1 MSREV
6 VGDAIGRLIFL
17 KLSQEQRK
25 ELFQKVPASGP
36 NWGVISRFTQQAL
49 RSPAAARTLSTHFVE
64 HMGFKATKS
73 FERGELIEYLATL
86 GMQYGAD
93 LNAASGTTSH
103 PTGGVSKYP
112 CVSRRCWTRARLSR
126 RKTPAQT
133 RNCLGASTPP
143 AAR

>member
-64 HMGFKATKS
+64 HMAVLHKALEPQV
-73 FERGELIEYLATL
+73 FL
-86 GMQYGAD
+86 G
-93 LNAASGTTSH
+93 
-103 PTGGVSKYP
+103 
-112 CVSRRCWTRARLSR
+112 
-126 RKTPAQT
+126 
-133 RNCLGASTPP
+133 GASMCTADVVCYVALVSAMQSLSCFSLGPFELP
-143 AAR
+143 G